1 MVRRL
6 SSDLWVASYLRQ
18 CRLNGSFGYLAK
30 RGATDAGAIFVKI
43 VEPDGS
49 VNLYGPAPQSEVLD
63 NSNPDDF
70 SGEDSRFFELVLVST
85 DEQIEARLS
94 SERNFDPDIW
104 VLEVENATGNHALR
118 LVE

>member
-1 MVRRL
+1 MVQRL

-49 VNLYGPAPQSEVLD
+49 VRLYGPAPQSEVL
-63 NSNPDDF
+63 NSSNADDPLA
-70 SGEDSRFFELVLVST
+70 EASRIFELVLVST
-85 DEQIEARLS
+85 EEQIDVRLS
-94 SERNFDPDIW
+94 RERNFDPDIW
-104 VLEVENATGNHALR
+104 IVEVENADGNHALR
-118 LVE
+118 IVE

>member
-49 VNLYGPAPQSEVLD
+49 VNLYGPAPQSEFL
-63 NSNPDDF
+63 NSPNEDDF
-70 SGEDSRFFELVLVST
+70 SGEDSRIFELVLVST
-85 DEQIEARLS
+85 EEQIEARLS
-94 SERNFDPDIW
+94 SEKNFDPDIW
-104 VLEVENATGNHALR
+104 VVEVENATGNHALR

>member
-1 MVRRL
+1 MVQRL

-43 VEPDGS
+43 VVPDGT
-49 VNLYGPAPQSEVLD
+49 VNLYGPAPQSEVLISSSED
-63 NSNPDDF
+63 ALP
-70 SGEDSRFFELVLVST
+70 GEDSRVFELVLVST
-85 DEQIEARLS
+85 DQQIEVRLS

-104 VLEVENATGNHALR
+104 IVEVENANGNHCLR
-118 LVE
+118 LAE

>member
-18 CRLNGSFGYLAK
+18 CRLNGAFGYLAK

-63 NSNPDDF
+63 SSNPDVF
-70 SGEDSRFFELVLVST
+70 SGEDSRSFELILVST

-94 SERNFDPDIW
+94 REKDFDPDIW
-104 VLEVENATGNHALR
+104 VLEVENATGNHALH

>member
-1 MVRRL
+1 MVQRL

-49 VNLYGPAPQSEVLD
+49 VMLYGPAPQSEVLNSSNAD
-63 NSNPDDF
+63 NL
-70 SGEDSRFFELVLVST
+70 SGEDSRIFELVLAST
-85 DEQIEARLS
+85 EEQIEVRLS
-94 SERNFDPDIW
+94 SERNFDSDIW
-104 VLEVENATGNHALR
+104 IVEVENATGDHALC